1 MEIIAPLVLTI
12 QLLVPPASK
21 GIHWD
26 VNEVHNQV
34 QITFRSGV
42 QASYQSTQVPCN
54 TEALKDGFTLYHTK
68 GTGRRSC
75 YLVDTSRPVMVR
87 SPWLPTSIK
96 TYNNNNR

>member
-21 GIHWD
+21 GVHWD
-26 VNEVHNQV
+26 ISFNQV

-54 TEALKDGFTLYHTK
+54 TEALKEGFTLYRTK
-68 GTGRRSC
+68 GTGRQSC

-87 SPWLPTSIK
+87 SPWLSTRSR
-96 TYNNNNR
+96 TYNNNR